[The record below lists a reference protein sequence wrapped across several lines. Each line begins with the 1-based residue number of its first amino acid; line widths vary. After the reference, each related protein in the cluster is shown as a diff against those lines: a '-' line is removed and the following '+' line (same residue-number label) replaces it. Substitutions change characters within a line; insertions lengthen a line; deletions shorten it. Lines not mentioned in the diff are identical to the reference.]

1 MVRKGS
7 SGGCWT
13 EKSPQTGLLWEA
25 WRAFV
30 AREAMAPPNK
40 SQKARRVLIGLQP

>member
-1 MVRKGS
+1 MGAVGPRKA
-7 SGGCWT
+7 
-13 EKSPQTGLLWEA
+13 PQMELLWEA

-40 SQKARRVLIGLQP
+40 SQKPRRVLIGLQP